1 MADSSS
7 IIETKTLDH
16 FYPSIQSKEPNVRLD
31 CFSKLEDYLSDE
43 NNSIECEDLA
53 GFINGLLKWVES
65 SNYRISYNG
74 LRIVEQLLERL
85 DSYEFESYLENVSL
99 VTLDRFGDGKDQI
112 REAASHLL
120 LKLMKAFTPQRI
132 WDFIQPVSFEN
143 KQFRIRE
150 EIQRLL
156 VQTLNKFGASTIQL
170 NKLVPLICKLVSDSN
185 GNVRQQAIDT
195 LVEIY
200 RHVGEKVR
208 GDIAKRDIP
217 EAKLKQLYD
226 KFDDV
231 VASGRMIAK
240 TSDTTDGNS
249 SSSIANARPKPPPST
264 IKSRLNSDN
273 GTSSRSRPAGGIPTR
288 NVSASMSAAAASGA
302 VDEAIFEDAFNS
314 SHPIPFSSSK
324 ELENQLFSIRDI
336 LADTNNDWEKR
347 VDAIKRLR
355 SIIASEGDQS
365 EEFFRNLRQLDLPLV
380 ATVKD
385 LRSQIVREAC
395 ITLAY
400 MSVRFTNRFERTA
413 EGVIPA
419 MLVLIQNSAKVISTS
434 GAVALRYIVSNT
446 QASKLVPLILA
457 GTESKSKDIRRHTF
471 ELLVTMLSQW
481 DFVYLDKHGQLIHN
495 IIKKGLSDADA
506 DARSLARKA
515 FGLFRDLFPLLADA
529 LLSSLDAAKKKTL
542 LGEMSNS
549 SSTHSLASTGT
560 SRIRSAKE
568 MTPRLAR
575 AAITDK
581 QQSPGAIARSSSANE
596 LALRKKNHL
605 TNLNTPNVQTT
616 TGRPRFLAQ
625 AAATTTSVK
634 ASSVNARPPHVV
646 SQSQPGSRS
655 TSPNSMKSSHYLS
668 AALRTPTNT
677 RSKIPVGSSGGSRIS
692 SRESSPG
699 RTPVSARGVG
709 SGNKRRFGRPY
720 GGYRAPGSD
729 YGEHVRRV
737 SGAWGADSGDDA
749 SETSSICSERS
760 LEDIADV
767 LRRMQSNEWTDR
779 KESLASLY
787 HMIRSGRTFS
797 THELKRLTELLTKRF
812 YDPHS
817 QVFTAFLDVLPEF
830 ISAYK
835 RELNEWLYTLLTR
848 LLIRL
853 GAPDLLD
860 SVYKKLKTCLS
871 IVNTSFDV
879 HAQFTVLIRFINDNS
894 SAPGIKAKEIL
905 LKYLQQII
913 QQMEPVDISN
923 NADIRIALSKIINW
937 SSEPKSIEMRKA
949 AQGVILALY
958 NLNRPEFT
966 LMLTALP
973 STYQDAAAKI
983 LRPTNSMQSSIHSQ
997 HDNKF
1002 DFLQRSNS
1010 NALTSSM
1017 TSSIHSEIQAPS
1029 YATDMRVLMEN
1040 MQALNVNHRQ
1050 DDLLLSSSS
1059 SLKDSGYQ
1067 DTRSNSSRHYTPQA
1081 YRSNQS
1087 QSNATETSDSILD
1100 AADRPA
1106 AIDVALNMANQQ
1118 TLGKDQ
1124 RQHAL
1129 RCILKFAKLN
1139 DSDTWSLAFS
1149 KTLNILTQILD
1160 NEQDDIIYKV
1170 YSLRIIRELLTH
1182 HTSLFMNY
1190 IELTIFRV
1198 LKAQSETESEI
1209 TRSAEQAAHAAAEYL
1224 PAESTVRVLKPII
1237 EQAKYPMNQSAIA
1250 MLQKTIELMNKE
1262 TCTELMPEMIP
1273 ALLTVWDIH
1282 SHNLTGGESSWDSET
1297 SSVRKAAVFCLVSI
1311 YLVVGDSLRT
1321 HLHRLSASKLK
1332 LLNVYISKAQQQ
1344 TSNISNLEKS
1354 STMSV
1359 NSNRI

>member
-1 MADSSS
+1 MDPSLLEQFLGPSS
-7 IIETKTLDH
+7 TQFQLPTLT
-16 FYPSIQSKEPNVRLD
+16 E
-31 CFSKLEDYLSDE
+31 DE
-43 NNSIECEDLA
+43 NDELHPLLNS
-53 GFINGLLKWVES
+53 GF
-65 SNYRISYNG
+65 
-74 LRIVEQLLERL
+74 
-85 DSYEFESYLENVSL
+85 
-99 VTLDRFGDGKDQI
+99 
-112 REAASHLL
+112 
-120 LKLMKAFTPQRI
+120 
-132 WDFIQPVSFEN
+132 
-143 KQFRIRE
+143 
-150 EIQRLL
+150 QRLSHARKSL
-156 VQTLNKFGASTIQL
+156 
-170 NKLVPLICKLVSDSN
+170 P
-185 GNVRQQAIDT
+185 
-195 LVEIY
+195 
-200 RHVGEKVR
+200 
-208 GDIAKRDIP
+208 
-217 EAKLKQLYD
+217 
-226 KFDDV
+226 
-231 VASGRMIAK
+231 
-240 TSDTTDGNS
+240 
-249 SSSIANARPKPPPST
+249 ARPKPPPST

-273 GTSSRSRPAGGIPTR
+273 GTSSRSRPVGGIPTR
-288 NVSASMSAAAASGA
+288 NVSAAMSAAAASGA

-324 ELENQLFSIRDI
+324 ELENQVFSIRDI

-355 SIIASEGDQS
+355 SIIAGEGDQC

-419 MLVLIQNSAKVISTS
+419 MLVLIQNSAKVIATS

-471 ELLVTMLSQW
+471 ELLITMLSQW

-515 FGLFRDLFPLLADA
+515 FGLFRDLFPLLADT

-568 MTPRLAR
+568 TTPRLAR

-605 TNLNTPNVQTT
+605 SNLNTPNVQTT

-625 AAATTTSVK
+625 AAATTTSAK
-634 ASSVNARPPHVV
+634 ASSINARPPHVV
-646 SQSQPGSRS
+646 AKSQPGSRS

-668 AALRTPTNT
+668 AALRTPTNA

-699 RTPVSARGVG
+699 RT
-709 SGNKRRFGRPY
+709 RPY
-720 GGYRAPGSD
+720 GGYRGPGSD

-830 ISAYK
+830 ITAYK

-983 LRPTNSMQSSIHSQ
+983 LRPTNSMQSSIHLQ

-1010 NALTSSM
+1010 NGLTSSM
-1017 TSSIHSEIQAPS
+1017 TNSIHSEIQAPS

-1067 DTRSNSSRHYTPQA
+1067 DMRSNSSRHYTPQA

-1160 NEQDDIIYKV
+1160 NEQDDIMYKV

-1198 LKAQSETESEI
+1198 LKAQSEIESEI

-1224 PAESTVRVLKPII
+1224 PADSTVRVLKPII

-1262 TCTELMPEMIP
+1262 TCIELMPEMIP
-1273 ALLTVWDIH
+1273 PLLTVWDVH
-1282 SHNLTGGESSWDSET
+1282 SHNLAGGESSWDSET

-1344 TSNISNLEKS
+1344 TSSISNLEKS

>member
-7 IIETKTLDH
+7 IIETKTLDQ
-16 FYPSIQSKEPNVRLD
+16 FYSSLQSKEPNVRLD

-43 NNSIECEDLA
+43 NNSIECEDLT

-65 SNYRISYNG
+65 SNYRISHNG

-99 VTLDRFGDGKDQI
+99 VTLDRLGDGKDQI

-120 LKLMKAFTPQRI
+120 LKLMKAFTPQRV

-156 VQTLNKFGASTIQL
+156 VQTLNEFGASTIQL

-185 GNVRQQAIDT
+185 GTVRQQAIDT

-240 TSDTTDGNS
+240 ASDTTDGNS

-273 GTSSRSRPAGGIPTR
+273 GTSSRSRPVGGIPTR
-288 NVSASMSAAAASGA
+288 NVSAAMSAAAASGA

-324 ELENQLFSIRDI
+324 ELENQVFSIRDI

-355 SIIASEGDQS
+355 SIIAGEGDQC

-419 MLVLIQNSAKVISTS
+419 MLVLIQNSAKVIATS

-471 ELLVTMLSQW
+471 ELLITMLSQW

-515 FGLFRDLFPLLADA
+515 FGLFRDLFPLLADT

-568 MTPRLAR
+568 TTPRLAR

-605 TNLNTPNVQTT
+605 SNLNTPNVQTT

-625 AAATTTSVK
+625 AAATTTSAK
-634 ASSVNARPPHVV
+634 ASSINARPPHVV
-646 SQSQPGSRS
+646 AKSQPGSRS

-668 AALRTPTNT
+668 AALRTPTNA

-699 RTPVSARGVG
+699 RT
-709 SGNKRRFGRPY
+709 RPY
-720 GGYRAPGSD
+720 GGYRGPGSD

-830 ISAYK
+830 ITAYK

-983 LRPTNSMQSSIHSQ
+983 LRPTNSMQSSIHLQ

-1010 NALTSSM
+1010 NGLTPSM
-1017 TSSIHSEIQAPS
+1017 TNSIHSEIQAPS

-1067 DTRSNSSRHYTPQA
+1067 DMRSNSSRHYTPQA

-1160 NEQDDIIYKV
+1160 NEQDDIMYKV

-1198 LKAQSETESEI
+1198 LKAQSEIESEI

-1224 PAESTVRVLKPII
+1224 PADSTVRVLKPII

-1262 TCTELMPEMIP
+1262 TCIELMPEMIP
-1273 ALLTVWDIH
+1273 PLLT
-1282 SHNLTGGESSWDSET
+1282 SWDSET

-1344 TSNISNLEKS
+1344 TSSISNLEKS

>member
-1 MADSSS
+1 MDPSLLEQFLGPSS
-7 IIETKTLDH
+7 TQFQLPTLT
-16 FYPSIQSKEPNVRLD
+16 E
-31 CFSKLEDYLSDE
+31 DE
-43 NNSIECEDLA
+43 NDELHPLLNS
-53 GFINGLLKWVES
+53 GF
-65 SNYRISYNG
+65 
-74 LRIVEQLLERL
+74 
-85 DSYEFESYLENVSL
+85 
-99 VTLDRFGDGKDQI
+99 
-112 REAASHLL
+112 
-120 LKLMKAFTPQRI
+120 
-132 WDFIQPVSFEN
+132 
-143 KQFRIRE
+143 
-150 EIQRLL
+150 QRLSHARKSL
-156 VQTLNKFGASTIQL
+156 
-170 NKLVPLICKLVSDSN
+170 P
-185 GNVRQQAIDT
+185 
-195 LVEIY
+195 
-200 RHVGEKVR
+200 
-208 GDIAKRDIP
+208 
-217 EAKLKQLYD
+217 
-226 KFDDV
+226 
-231 VASGRMIAK
+231 
-240 TSDTTDGNS
+240 
-249 SSSIANARPKPPPST
+249 ARPKPPPST

-273 GTSSRSRPAGGIPTR
+273 GTSSRSRPVGGIPTR
-288 NVSASMSAAAASGA
+288 NVSAAMSAETNIDTKISPSPSSMDRRSRSSSGIPRPHSAKLSIGAAASGA

-324 ELENQLFSIRDI
+324 ELENQVFSIRDI

-355 SIIASEGDQS
+355 SIIAGEGDQC

-419 MLVLIQNSAKVISTS
+419 MLVLIQNSAKVIATS

-471 ELLVTMLSQW
+471 ELLITMLSQW

-515 FGLFRDLFPLLADA
+515 FGLFRDLFPLLADT

-568 MTPRLAR
+568 TTPRLAR

-605 TNLNTPNVQTT
+605 SNLNTPNVQTT

-625 AAATTTSVK
+625 AAATTTSAK
-634 ASSVNARPPHVV
+634 ASSINARPPHVV
-646 SQSQPGSRS
+646 AKSQPGSRS

-668 AALRTPTNT
+668 AALRTPTNA

-720 GGYRAPGSD
+720 GGYRGPGSD

-830 ISAYK
+830 ITAYK

-983 LRPTNSMQSSIHSQ
+983 LRPTNSMQSSIHLQ

-1010 NALTSSM
+1010 NGLTSSM
-1017 TSSIHSEIQAPS
+1017 TNSIHSEIQAPS

-1067 DTRSNSSRHYTPQA
+1067 DMRSNSSRHYTPQA

-1160 NEQDDIIYKV
+1160 NEQDDIMYKV

-1198 LKAQSETESEI
+1198 LKAQSEIESEI

-1224 PAESTVRVLKPII
+1224 PADSTVRVLKPII

-1262 TCTELMPEMIP
+1262 TCIELMPEMIP
-1273 ALLTVWDIH
+1273 PLLTVWDVH
-1282 SHNLTGGESSWDSET
+1282 SHNLAGGESSWDSET

-1344 TSNISNLEKS
+1344 TSSISNLEKS

>member
-1 MADSSS
+1 MDPSLLEQFLGPSSTQFQLPPLN
-7 IIETKTLDH
+7 E
-16 FYPSIQSKEPNVRLD
+16 
-31 CFSKLEDYLSDE
+31 DE
-43 NNSIECEDLA
+43 NDELHPLLNA
-53 GFINGLLKWVES
+53 GF
-65 SNYRISYNG
+65 
-74 LRIVEQLLERL
+74 
-85 DSYEFESYLENVSL
+85 
-99 VTLDRFGDGKDQI
+99 
-112 REAASHLL
+112 
-120 LKLMKAFTPQRI
+120 
-132 WDFIQPVSFEN
+132 
-143 KQFRIRE
+143 
-150 EIQRLL
+150 QRLSHTRKSL
-156 VQTLNKFGASTIQL
+156 
-170 NKLVPLICKLVSDSN
+170 P
-185 GNVRQQAIDT
+185 
-195 LVEIY
+195 
-200 RHVGEKVR
+200 
-208 GDIAKRDIP
+208 
-217 EAKLKQLYD
+217 
-226 KFDDV
+226 
-231 VASGRMIAK
+231 
-240 TSDTTDGNS
+240 
-249 SSSIANARPKPPPST
+249 ARPKPPSSAV
-264 IKSRLNSDN
+264 KSRLNSDN

-288 NVSASMSAAAASGA
+288 NLAASISAETDIDTVASPCSSSSTNRRSRSSSGIPRPYTSTLSTGDLIMNRKPIRIVSTAASGA
-302 VDEAIFEDAFNS
+302 IDEATFEDAFNS
-314 SHPIPFSSSK
+314 SHAIPFSSGK
-324 ELENQLFSIRDI
+324 EIENQLLSIRDI

-347 VDAIKRLR
+347 VEALKRLR
-355 SIIASEGDQS
+355 SIIAGNGDQY
-365 EEFFRNLRQLDLPLV
+365 EEFFRSLRQLDLPLI

-400 MSVRFTNRFERTA
+400 MSIRLTNRFERTA
-413 EGVIPA
+413 EGIMPA
-419 MLVLIQNSAKVISTS
+419 MLTLIQNSAKVIATS
-434 GAVALRYIVSNT
+434 GAVAMRFIVSNT
-446 QASKLVPLILA
+446 QSSKLIPLILA
-457 GTESKSKDIRRHTF
+457 GIESKSKDIRRHTY
-471 ELLVTMLSQW
+471 ELLITMLSQW

-495 IIKKGLSDADA
+495 VIKKGLFDADA
-506 DARSLARKA
+506 DARSYSRKA
-515 FGLFRDLFPLLADA
+515 FGFFRDHFPLLADA
-529 LLSSLDAAKKKTL
+529 LLASLDASKKKTL

-549 SSTHSLASTGT
+549 SSTHSLASTGA
-560 SRIRSAKE
+560 SRLRSAVKE
-568 MTPRLAR
+568 ITPRQGR
-575 AAITDK
+575 TVINDK

-596 LALRKKNHL
+596 LALRKKNNL
-605 TNLNTPNVQTT
+605 TNLTTPTVQQT

-625 AAATTTSVK
+625 SAATTTNTKTPSIN
-634 ASSVNARPPHVV
+634 SRPPHVV

-655 TSPNSMKSSHYLS
+655 TSPNSIKSSHYLS
-668 AALRTPTNT
+668 SALRTPTNA
-677 RSKIPVGSSGGSRIS
+677 RSRIPIGSSGGSRIS

-699 RTPVSARGVG
+699 RTPVTARGG
-709 SGNKRRFGRPY
+709 GGNKRRFGRPY
-720 GGYRAPGSD
+720 GYRAPGSD

-767 LRRMQSNEWTDR
+767 LRRMQSNEWTER

-787 HMIRSGRTFS
+787 HMIRSGRVFS

-830 ISAYK
+830 ITAYK

-905 LKYLQQII
+905 LRYLQQII
-913 QQMEPVDISN
+913 QQMEPVDIAN

-937 SSEPKSIEMRKA
+937 SSEPKSLEMRKA
-949 AQGVILALY
+949 AQGVVLALY

-983 LRPTNSMQSSIHSQ
+983 LRPSNSMQSSIHSQ
-997 HDNKF
+997 QDNKF

-1010 NALTSSM
+1010 NGLTSSM
-1017 TSSIHSEIQAPS
+1017 TSSIHSDVQTPS
-1029 YATDMRVLMEN
+1029 YASDMRVLMEN
-1040 MQALNVNHRQ
+1040 MQALNINHRQ
-1050 DDLLLSSSS
+1050 DDILLSSSS

-1067 DTRSNSSRHYTPQA
+1067 DMRSNASRHYTPQA

-1087 QSNATETSDSILD
+1087 QSNVTETSDSILD

-1106 AIDVALNMANQQ
+1106 AIDIALNMVNQP
-1118 TLGKDQ
+1118 TLGKEQ

-1129 RCILKFAKLN
+1129 RCILKFSKLN
-1139 DSDTWSLAFS
+1139 DSDTWNLAFS

-1160 NEQDDIIYKV
+1160 NEQDDILYKV

-1190 IELTIFRV
+1190 IELTIFRI
-1198 LKAQSETESEI
+1198 LKAQSDTESEI

-1224 PAESTVRVLKPII
+1224 PAENTIRVLKPII

-1250 MLQKTIELMNKE
+1250 MLQKTIELMNKD

-1273 ALLTVWDIH
+1273 PLLTAWDTH

-1321 HLHRLSASKLK
+1321 HLHKLSASKLK

-1344 TSNISNLEKS
+1344 TSNTSNLEKS
-1354 STMSV
+1354 STISM
-1359 NSNRI
+1359 NSNKI

>member
-1 MADSSS
+1 MDPSLLEQFLGPSS
-7 IIETKTLDH
+7 TQFQLPTLT
-16 FYPSIQSKEPNVRLD
+16 E
-31 CFSKLEDYLSDE
+31 DE
-43 NNSIECEDLA
+43 NDELHPLLNS
-53 GFINGLLKWVES
+53 GF
-65 SNYRISYNG
+65 
-74 LRIVEQLLERL
+74 
-85 DSYEFESYLENVSL
+85 
-99 VTLDRFGDGKDQI
+99 
-112 REAASHLL
+112 
-120 LKLMKAFTPQRI
+120 
-132 WDFIQPVSFEN
+132 
-143 KQFRIRE
+143 
-150 EIQRLL
+150 QRLSHARKSL
-156 VQTLNKFGASTIQL
+156 
-170 NKLVPLICKLVSDSN
+170 P
-185 GNVRQQAIDT
+185 
-195 LVEIY
+195 
-200 RHVGEKVR
+200 
-208 GDIAKRDIP
+208 
-217 EAKLKQLYD
+217 
-226 KFDDV
+226 
-231 VASGRMIAK
+231 
-240 TSDTTDGNS
+240 
-249 SSSIANARPKPPPST
+249 ARPKPPPST

-273 GTSSRSRPAGGIPTR
+273 GTSSRSRPVGGIPTR
-288 NVSASMSAAAASGA
+288 NVSAAMSAAAASGA

-324 ELENQLFSIRDI
+324 ELENQVFSIRDI

-355 SIIASEGDQS
+355 SIIAGEGDQC

-419 MLVLIQNSAKVISTS
+419 MLVLIQNSAKVIATS

-471 ELLVTMLSQW
+471 ELLITMLSQW

-515 FGLFRDLFPLLADA
+515 FGLFRDLFPLLADT

-568 MTPRLAR
+568 TTPRLAR

-605 TNLNTPNVQTT
+605 SNLNTPNVQTT

-625 AAATTTSVK
+625 AAATTTSAK
-634 ASSVNARPPHVV
+634 ASSINARPPHVV
-646 SQSQPGSRS
+646 AKSQPGSRS

-668 AALRTPTNT
+668 AALRTPTNA

-699 RTPVSARGVG
+699 RT
-709 SGNKRRFGRPY
+709 RPY
-720 GGYRAPGSD
+720 GGYRGPGSD

-830 ISAYK
+830 ITAYK

-983 LRPTNSMQSSIHSQ
+983 LRPTNSMQSSIHLQ

-1010 NALTSSM
+1010 NGLTPSM
-1017 TSSIHSEIQAPS
+1017 TNSIHSEIQAPS

-1067 DTRSNSSRHYTPQA
+1067 DMRSNSSRHYTPQA

-1160 NEQDDIIYKV
+1160 NEQDDIMYKV

-1198 LKAQSETESEI
+1198 LKAQSEIESEI

-1224 PAESTVRVLKPII
+1224 PADSTVRVLKPII

-1262 TCTELMPEMIP
+1262 TCIELMPEMIP
-1273 ALLTVWDIH
+1273 PLLTVWDVH
-1282 SHNLTGGESSWDSET
+1282 SHNLAGGESSWDSET

-1344 TSNISNLEKS
+1344 TSSISNLEKS

>member
-1 MADSSS
+1 MDPSLLEQFLGPSSTQFQLPPLN
-7 IIETKTLDH
+7 E
-16 FYPSIQSKEPNVRLD
+16 
-31 CFSKLEDYLSDE
+31 DE
-43 NNSIECEDLA
+43 NDELHPLLNA
-53 GFINGLLKWVES
+53 GF
-65 SNYRISYNG
+65 
-74 LRIVEQLLERL
+74 
-85 DSYEFESYLENVSL
+85 
-99 VTLDRFGDGKDQI
+99 
-112 REAASHLL
+112 
-120 LKLMKAFTPQRI
+120 
-132 WDFIQPVSFEN
+132 
-143 KQFRIRE
+143 
-150 EIQRLL
+150 QRLSHTRKSL
-156 VQTLNKFGASTIQL
+156 
-170 NKLVPLICKLVSDSN
+170 P
-185 GNVRQQAIDT
+185 
-195 LVEIY
+195 
-200 RHVGEKVR
+200 
-208 GDIAKRDIP
+208 
-217 EAKLKQLYD
+217 
-226 KFDDV
+226 
-231 VASGRMIAK
+231 
-240 TSDTTDGNS
+240 
-249 SSSIANARPKPPPST
+249 ARPKPPSSAV
-264 IKSRLNSDN
+264 KSRLNSDN

-288 NVSASMSAAAASGA
+288 NLAASISAETDIDTVASPCSSSSTNRRSRSSSGIPRPYTSTLSTGAAASGA
-302 VDEAIFEDAFNS
+302 IDEATFEDAFNS
-314 SHPIPFSSSK
+314 SHAIPFSSGK
-324 ELENQLFSIRDI
+324 EIENQLLSIRDI

-347 VDAIKRLR
+347 VEALKRLR
-355 SIIASEGDQS
+355 SIIAGNGDQY
-365 EEFFRNLRQLDLPLV
+365 EEFFRSLRQLDLPLI

-400 MSVRFTNRFERTA
+400 MSIRLTNRFERTA
-413 EGVIPA
+413 EGIMPA
-419 MLVLIQNSAKVISTS
+419 MLTLIQNSAKVIATS
-434 GAVALRYIVSNT
+434 GAVAMRFIVSNT
-446 QASKLVPLILA
+446 QSSKLIPLILA
-457 GTESKSKDIRRHTF
+457 GIESKSKDIRRHTY
-471 ELLVTMLSQW
+471 ELLITMLSQW

-495 IIKKGLSDADA
+495 VIKKGLFDADA
-506 DARSLARKA
+506 DARSYSRKA
-515 FGLFRDLFPLLADA
+515 FGFFRDHFPLLADA
-529 LLSSLDAAKKKTL
+529 LLASLDASKKKTL

-549 SSTHSLASTGT
+549 SSTHSLASTGA
-560 SRIRSAKE
+560 SRLRSAVKE
-568 MTPRLAR
+568 ITPRQGR
-575 AAITDK
+575 TVINDK

-596 LALRKKNHL
+596 LALRKKNNL
-605 TNLNTPNVQTT
+605 TNLTTPTVQQT

-625 AAATTTSVK
+625 SAATTTNTKTPSIN
-634 ASSVNARPPHVV
+634 SRPPHVV

-655 TSPNSMKSSHYLS
+655 TSPNSIKSSHYLS
-668 AALRTPTNT
+668 SALRTPTNA
-677 RSKIPVGSSGGSRIS
+677 RSRIPIGSSGGSRIS

-699 RTPVSARGVG
+699 RTPVTARGG
-709 SGNKRRFGRPY
+709 GGNKRRFGRPY
-720 GGYRAPGSD
+720 GYRAPGSD

-767 LRRMQSNEWTDR
+767 LRRMQSNEWTER

-787 HMIRSGRTFS
+787 HMIRSGRVFS

-830 ISAYK
+830 ITAYK

-905 LKYLQQII
+905 LRYLQQII
-913 QQMEPVDISN
+913 QQMEPVDIAN

-937 SSEPKSIEMRKA
+937 SSEPKSLEMRKA
-949 AQGVILALY
+949 AQGVVLALY

-983 LRPTNSMQSSIHSQ
+983 LRPSNSMQSSIHSQ
-997 HDNKF
+997 QDNKF

-1010 NALTSSM
+1010 NGLTSSM
-1017 TSSIHSEIQAPS
+1017 TSSIHSDVQTPS
-1029 YATDMRVLMEN
+1029 YASDMRVLMEN
-1040 MQALNVNHRQ
+1040 MQALNINHRQ
-1050 DDLLLSSSS
+1050 DDILLSSSS

-1067 DTRSNSSRHYTPQA
+1067 DMRSNASRHYTPQA

-1087 QSNATETSDSILD
+1087 QSNVTETSDSILD

-1106 AIDVALNMANQQ
+1106 AIDIALNMVNQP
-1118 TLGKDQ
+1118 TLGKEQ

-1129 RCILKFAKLN
+1129 RCILKFSKLN
-1139 DSDTWSLAFS
+1139 DSDTWNLAFS

-1160 NEQDDIIYKV
+1160 NEQDDILYKV

-1190 IELTIFRV
+1190 IELTIFRI
-1198 LKAQSETESEI
+1198 LKAQSDTESEI

-1224 PAESTVRVLKPII
+1224 PAENTIRVLKPII

-1250 MLQKTIELMNKE
+1250 MLQKTIELMNKD

-1273 ALLTVWDIH
+1273 PLLTAWDTH

-1321 HLHRLSASKLK
+1321 HLHKLSASKLK

-1344 TSNISNLEKS
+1344 TSNTSNLEKS
-1354 STMSV
+1354 STISM
-1359 NSNRI
+1359 NSNKI